1 MRASA
6 VLIQGKI
13 LMRSKNKMKKYF
25 KLSLLGLIIF
35 STLSLASSQG
45 EESLFKPEMVNSPL
59 VRKMFSFIEKN
70 REKIIEEWIYLT
82 EIPAPSGHEEKR
94 AEYLKKQFEATGL
107 DEVVIDTSGNVI
119 GIWKGTGQGKKIIM
133 SAHMDTVF
141 QGVWEIKVKR
151 EGNLLKAPGIG
162 DDTASLANLLWSI
175 RALKQVGFK
184 PDNTYY
190 FIGSVEEE
198 TGFVGI
204 EAFLDSAAEKFDLLI
219 ALDGD
224 LGKVHYGALGF
235 GGGRITF
242 RGPGAHTMQ
251 SRGVPNP
258 NLAVARAI
266 ERICGIQLPSKPP
279 EKWTIINVGMIGG
292 GKVRNAVSEESYF
305 TVDLR
310 STNQE
315 ELEKAQTKIRKIC
328 QNVATEVGVELEMNL
343 NERSKAYQIPGAE
356 DSFLV
361 RTVFDILKFLEVKE
375 IEVDPL
381 GSTEANVGIEK
392 GILSVNLG
400 RTYGR
405 YKHALS
411 EEAEIDGLFL
421 AMKQILLLIYCL
433 K

>member
-1 MRASA
+1 MRKE
-6 VLIQGKI
+6 KI
-13 LMRSKNKMKKYF
+13 MKKHF
-25 KLSLLGLIIF
+25 KFGLLVLIIF
-35 STLSLASSQG
+35 STISLASTKS
-45 EESLFKPEMVNSPL
+45 EESVFKPEMVNSTL
-59 VRKMFSFIEKN
+59 VQKMFSFIEKN

-82 EIPAPSGHEEKR
+82 EIPAPSRHEEKR
-94 AEYLKKQFEATGL
+94 AEYVKRQFEASDL
-107 DEVVIDTSGNVI
+107 DEVFIDPSGNVI
-119 GIWKGTGQGKKIIM
+119 GIWRGTKQGKQIIM

-141 QGVWEIKVKR
+141 QDVWEIKVKR

-162 DDTASLANLLWSI
+162 DDTANVVNLLWSI
-175 RALKQVGFK
+175 KALKQAGFK

-190 FIGSVEEE
+190 FMGSVGEEI
-198 TGFVGI
+198 GFVGM
-204 EAFLDSAAEKFDLLI
+204 EAFLDSTKEKFDLVI

-258 NLAVARAI
+258 NLAVAKAI
-266 ERICGIQLPSKPP
+266 ERICEIELPAEPP
-279 EKWTIINVGMIGG
+279 EKWTIINIGLIGG

-310 STNQE
+310 SANQE
-315 ELEKAQTKIRKIC
+315 ELERAQTKIRKIC
-328 QNVATEVGVELEMNL
+328 QDVAAEVGVELEINL
-343 NERSKAYQIPGAE
+343 NERSKAYQIPGAKN
-356 DSFLV
+356 SFLV
-361 RTVFDILKFLEVKE
+361 RTVFDILKFLEVRE

-405 YKHALS
+405 YKHTLS
-411 EEAEIDGLFL
+411 EEAEIGGLFL